1 MALAVVLAC
10 SPGVFS
16 GLALSSLLPKK
27 SAAIIVSSKWTIHP
41 IWQCARAKSLFVKR
55 RTNYKVQGLSVYLLF
70 TYTHIHTTL
79 ILVILSRFS
88 QLIYQG
94 KNLFPKPRKVLS
106 DPKVVLP
113 SEMRTNYSYYISS
126 EINLRFKSRYPTVQ
140 VIRLLCFPRYAHSRW
155 CFLVQE
161 TQNGVSC
168 DYKELFCF
176 LRQVIMVPPSSLSEG
191 NTISLLT
198 KTSSMHQSFVSVS
211 SPAIQCRR

>member
-1 MALAVVLAC
+1 MN
-10 SPGVFS
+10 
-16 GLALSSLLPKK
+16 
-27 SAAIIVSSKWTIHP
+27 
-41 IWQCARAKSLFVKR
+41 R

-140 VIRLLCFPRYAHSRW
+140 VIRLLCFPRYAHGRW

-161 TQNGVSC
+161 TQNGMSC

-191 NTISLLT
+191 N
-198 KTSSMHQSFVSVS
+198 
-211 SPAIQCRR
+211 